1 MRMNGD
7 VELLKNQKDVILSE
21 IKTLKNRK
29 LVIMD
34 LIKEISKQSE
44 MDKEIM
50 DEDDARL
57 SDIETFKKYVL
68 DKLNRFLTEI
78 YDHLFVSDTISEKR
92 EVNSAEIIEKIER
105 FRYDILTYKKSQKQI
120 DRMDI
125 DDPFIHR
132 FNRLFKE
139 K

>member
-1 MRMNGD
+1 MNGD

-29 LVIMD
+29 LVVMD

-68 DKLNRFLTEI
+68 DKLNQFRTEI
-78 YDHLFVSDTISEKR
+78 YGHLFVSDTISEKR
-92 EVNSAEIIEKIER
+92 EVNSAEIMEKIER
-105 FRYDILTYKKSQKQI
+105 FQYDILTYKKSQKQI

-132 FNRLFKE
+132 FNRLFK
-139 K
+139 